1 MMVDEKADRSRRNI
15 KHWVQAVIFDLDG
28 VVTDTAEAHAR
39 AWKQMFDEYLET
51 LGQREGKPYRPFD
64 REEDYLRYVDGKP
77 RYDGVRSFLESRGIE
92 LDTGSPDDPPR
103 RETICGLG
111 NQKNEIYQEF
121 IDMGLVK
128 VFPAAVQL
136 IRQLKS
142 MKIKTA
148 VVSSSK
154 NCQKVLAAAD
164 IEDLFDVRVDGKASA
179 ELGLAGKPAPD
190 IFLKAAEELSVS
202 PEQAVVVED
211 AIAGVEAGRRGGFGF
226 VIGVDSTGR
235 GRNLEEHGADRVV
248 GDLSEID
255 VDTFP
260 QRRGTSKLPSAV
272 NRIGEIIRWLEGN
285 KTALFLDYDGT
296 LTPIV
301 ERPEQAYLA
310 PEMRAILKTVAERS
324 TVAIV
329 SGRGLKDVQERV
341 ALEGLYYA
349 GSHGFE
355 IDGPGQER
363 IRNEKGCEALPA
375 LNEAEN
381 ELRRLLTDIQGALVE
396 RKKYSVAVHYR
407 RVAAGQVEMVED
419 KVDVVL
425 QRHSGLRKGRGKK
438 VFELQP
444 DVDWDKGRAVL
455 WLMERLGLHSEAV
468 RPIYIGDDVTDE
480 DAFRVMQKQGVGIV
494 VHGGEERHSYASYGL
509 VDPEEVLTFLENLSA
524 AISGGE

>member
-28 VVTDTAEAHAR
+28 VVTETAEAHAR
-39 AWKQMFDEYLET
+39 AWKQMFDEYLEN

-111 NQKNEIYQEF
+111 NQKNVIYQEF
-121 IDMGLVK
+121 IDIGLVK

-211 AIAGVEAGRRGGFGF
+211 AVAGVEAGRRGGFGF

-255 VDTFP
+255 VDTVP
-260 QRRGTSKLPSAV
+260 QRRRTSKLPSAL
-272 NRIGEIIRWLEGN
+272 NRIGGIIRWLEGK
-285 KTALFLDYDGT
+285 KTALFLDFDGT

-301 ERPEQAYLA
+301 ERPEQADLS
-310 PEMRAILKTVAERS
+310 PKMRAILKKLAGRC

-363 IRNEKGCEALPA
+363 IRNEKGSEALPA

-381 ELRRLLTDIQGALVE
+381 ELRRLMTDIQGALVE
-396 RKKYSVAVHYR
+396 RKKYSIAVHYR

-419 KVDVVL
+419 KVDDVL
-425 QRHSGLRKGRGKK
+425 QRRSGLRKGRGKK

-444 DVDWDKGRAVL
+444 DIDWDKGRAVL
-455 WLMERLGLHSEAV
+455 WLMERSGLHSEAV
-468 RPIYIGDDVTDE
+468 RPVYIGDDVTDE
-480 DAFRVMQKQGVGIV
+480 DAFRVLQERGVGIV
-494 VHGGEERHSYASYGL
+494 VHGGEERHSYARYGL

>member
-51 LGQREGKPYRPFD
+51 LGQREGKPYRRFD

-77 RYDGVRSFLESRGIE
+77 RYDGVRSFLESHGIE
-92 LDTGSPDDPPR
+92 LDTGSPDDPPG

-111 NQKNEIYQEF
+111 NRKNEIYQEF
-121 IDMGLVK
+121 IDMGLVR
-128 VFPAAVQL
+128 VFPGAMRL
-136 IRQLKS
+136 IEQLKS

-164 IEDLFDVRVDGKASA
+164 IEDLFDVRVDGEVS
-179 ELGLAGKPAPD
+179 ERLGLAGKPAPD

-202 PEQAVVVED
+202 PERVVVVEN
-211 AIAGVEAGRRGGFGF
+211 AIAGVEAGQRGDFGC
-226 VIGVDSTGR
+226 VIRVGPTSR
-235 GRNLEEHGADRVV
+235 GRNLEEHGADQVV
-248 GDLSEID
+248 SDLSDID
-255 VDTFP
+255 VNSVP
-260 QRRGTSKLPSAV
+260 HRRRTSELPSAMD
-272 NRIGEIIRWLEGN
+272 RIREIIRWLEGK

-301 ERPEQAYLA
+301 ERPEQAVLS
-310 PEMRAILKTVAERS
+310 PQMRAILKTMAERC

-341 ALEGLYYA
+341 TLEGLYYA

-363 IRNEKGCEALPA
+363 IRNEKGSEALPA

-381 ELRRLLTDIQGALVE
+381 ELRSLLTDIHGALVE
-396 RKKYSVAVHYR
+396 RKKYSVAIHYR
-407 RVAAGQVEMVED
+407 RVASDQVEMVEN
-419 KVDVVL
+419 KVNDVL
-425 QRHSGLRKGRGKK
+425 QRHSGLRKGHGKK

-444 DVDWDKGRAVL
+444 DVEWNKGLAVL
-455 WLMERLGLHSEAV
+455 WLMERLGLHNEAV

-480 DAFRVMQKQGVGIV
+480 DAFFVLQKWGAGIV
-494 VHGGEERHSYASYGL
+494 VHDGEERYSYARYGL
-509 VDPEEVLTFLENLSA
+509 VDPEEVLTFLQNLSA